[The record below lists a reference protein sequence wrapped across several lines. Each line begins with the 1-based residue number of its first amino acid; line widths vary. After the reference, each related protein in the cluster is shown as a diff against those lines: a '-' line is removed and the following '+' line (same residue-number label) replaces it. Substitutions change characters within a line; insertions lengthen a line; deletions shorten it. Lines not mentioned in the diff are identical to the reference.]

1 MHTHTHTHTFNGP
14 LSRTTRVSQHQKGE
28 TNLDFTEARDSER
41 QWHQLDQMT
50 TPALHHSFFYGWIP
64 FLLPNQQRH
73 STEGKLCIIPV
84 KYNFELHLSQ
94 RIHNTV
100 FF

>member
-1 MHTHTHTHTFNGP
+1 MHTHTHMFNGP
-14 LSRTTRVSQHQKGE
+14 LSRTTRVS
-28 TNLDFTEARDSER
+28 RY
-41 QWHQLDQMT
+41 QMT
-50 TPALHHSFFYGWIP
+50 TPALHHSVFNSWIP

-84 KYNFELHLSQ
+84 KYNFELHLYQ

-100 FF
+100 FFYKKNI